1 MHGPGDQT
9 LSPEETPAGLENLLA
24 LAAVNDDFAAA
35 LVRDPEAAVRASRVA
50 LTAAEREIL
59 AAISPEL
66 LKQLAAVVRERLP
79 QPERR
84 RFLELATAAVMALV
98 AGGAVTLNHSA
109 PAGPVALAGVGRTV
123 LASPS
128 PPTGS
133 RPDRPA
139 RPRPRPEDTAPPIG
153 IRPDRPRPVEPKP
166 KSRGSGCN
174 R

>member
-1 MHGPGDQT
+1 MHGQNGQT
-9 LSPEETPAGLENLLA
+9 HSPEEIPAGLENLLA

-35 LVRDPEAAVRASRVA
+35 LTRDAEGAVRASGVE
-50 LTAAEREIL
+50 LTPAEHAIL
-59 AAISPEL
+59 AASTPESL
-66 LKQLAAVVRERLP
+66 QQLATAVRERLP

-84 RFLELATAAVMALV
+84 RFLELATAAVMTLI
-98 AGGAVTLNHSA
+98 AGGAVTLNRNSS
-109 PAGPVALAGVGRTV
+109 AGPVALAGVGRTV
-123 LASPS
+123 LASTN

-139 RPRPRPEDTAPPIG
+139 RRRPGRRNSAPTLG
-153 IRPDRPRPVEPKP
+153 IQPDRPKPAKPQP